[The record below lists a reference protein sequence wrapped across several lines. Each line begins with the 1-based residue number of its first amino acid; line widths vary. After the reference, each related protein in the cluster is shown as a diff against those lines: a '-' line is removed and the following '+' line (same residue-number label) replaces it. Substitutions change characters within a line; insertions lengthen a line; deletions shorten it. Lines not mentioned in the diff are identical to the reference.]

1 MRIQDTWTS
10 FLYGAAAIG
19 FAAAVYGAV
28 SIIRWFALS
37 ILRREGRHDGHHDG
51 HHREDSGKSDGMTG
65 NGSEK

>member
-1 MRIQDTWTS
+1 MRIQDAWTS

-37 ILRREGRHDGHHDG
+37 ILRREGRHDGHH
-51 HHREDSGKSDGMTG
+51 REDSGKSDGMTG
-65 NGSEK
+65 SGSEK

>member
-1 MRIQDTWTS
+1 MRIQDAWTS

-37 ILRREGRHDGHHDG
+37 ILRWERRHDGHH
-51 HHREDSGKSDGMTG
+51 RRQQKSDR
-65 NGSEK
+65 